1 MKKDRT
7 ELHDLLVEGDR
18 VELRRYASY
27 LLQPDHDRTLV
38 LTAHVVAER
47 LLEGMVATVLVHP
60 DAWIREADFRSKL
73 SLAKALGLI
82 KQREVNICK
91 VLNSARNA
99 IAHTLEPLPDKW
111 RKEME
116 RLAYGRGS
124 GIRWKEG
131 ISKELNKTL
140 RVLLAL
146 ISSRLL
152 QAKFK
157 THLNKLRQEY
167 GEQWKSRWVEKMLA
181 NMELFGNQEEEERLA
196 YEVDLAIAK
205 DMAEKRN
212 MRGSSQKKDN

>member
-38 LTAHVVAER
+38 LTAHLVAER
-47 LLEGMVATVLVHP
+47 LLEGMISTVLVYP

-73 SLAKALGLI
+73 SLAKALALI
-82 KQREVNICK
+82 EQREVNICK

-99 IAHTLEPLPDKW
+99 IAHTLDPLPDKW

-116 RLAYGRGS
+116 RLAYGRAS
-124 GIRWKEG
+124 GIRWKKG
-131 ISKELNKTL
+131 VAKDLNQIL
-140 RVLLAL
+140 RVPLAL
-146 ISSRLL
+146 IASRLL

-157 THLNKLRQEY
+157 THLGRLRQEH
-167 GEQWKSRWVEKMLA
+167 GEQWKSLWVETMLA
-181 NMELFGNQEEEERLA
+181 NMELFGNQEEEARLA
-196 YEVDLAIAK
+196 EEVDLTIAK
-205 DMAEKRN
+205 ELQKEKMQDGN
-212 MRGSSQKKDN
+212 QKKKD